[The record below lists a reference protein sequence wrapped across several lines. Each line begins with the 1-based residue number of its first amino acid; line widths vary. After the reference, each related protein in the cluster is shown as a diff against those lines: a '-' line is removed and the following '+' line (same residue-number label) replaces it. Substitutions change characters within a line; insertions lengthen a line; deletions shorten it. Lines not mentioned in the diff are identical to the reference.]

1 MSTCK
6 GCLHDIVCPYSL
18 AEVIC
23 DDFKDRSKFV
33 ELPFKTGDRIYVVDI
48 RLEKII
54 ERIITEIRITD
65 CDTIYAKCY
74 GFSYPSY
81 SFGKTVFLTK
91 EEAEQALAE
100 RCKEE

>member
-1 MSTCK
+1 MPTCK
-6 GCLHDIVCPYSL
+6 DCLHAEICPWYCDGVVC
-18 AEVIC
+18 EH
-23 DDFKDRSKFV
+23 FKDRSKFV

-100 RCKEE
+100 RSGK